1 MNPYE
6 TLYSSPQNVNLMD
19 KSTTVGGENRNSLLT
34 TGATEM
40 KVYQDRARISYTG
53 LKASFGG
60 NSKKAACSLLRN
72 SQSMSNLN
80 I

>member
-6 TLYSSPQNVNLMD
+6 TLYSSPQNVNFMD

-40 KVYQDRARISYTG
+40 KIYPDRARISYPG
-53 LKASFGG
+53 LKSSFRGTT
-60 NSKKAACSLLRN
+60 SKK
-72 SQSMSNLN
+72 
-80 I
+80 